1 MTFADAHKSRR
12 NEGTVEFASR
22 RDMEV
27 GELNVLCCVL
37 SFEGYGCCQV
47 QDVCDFL
54 WFCFC
59 EFAFSSVSMLCC
71 FILVTII
78 MHFNVFQLCL
88 GQAAIEKLDDTEL
101 NGRRIKLVPEKG

>member
-27 GELNVLCCVL
+27 GELNVLCRVL

-54 WFCFC
+54 GFCFC

-71 FILVTII
+71 FVLVTII

>member
-1 MTFADAHKSRR
+1 MFCVAFYLLGDMDVVKSR
-12 NEGTVEFASR
+12 T
-22 RDMEV
+22 
-27 GELNVLCCVL
+27 CVT
-37 SFEGYGCCQV
+37 
-47 QDVCDFL
+47 FL

-59 EFAFSSVSMLCC
+59 ELAFSSVSMLCC